1 MTQPVRKIVKEAHP
15 EITTEPFYTLLVDG
29 TNLLRI
35 SFADTKINTRGIH
48 YGAVYQFLNQLRHM
62 MEKRPFDYVYVFF
75 DDEDS
80 GMLRYRIYN
89 EYKANRDKNYADH
102 DGISDYMKA
111 FNATVKR
118 MQAYHNQQRQKKER
132 QKTDS
137 EKLVDENFAR
147 ERAILCKYFNEL
159 FIRWQMDEVTEGD
172 DLISYYVHHKKPEE
186 RIYIMSADEDLTQ
199 LIGEN
204 VCVYNMRL
212 KKPFSEKNF
221 KKEKGFPHENVV
233 LKKIFLGDT
242 SDNIGNIR
250 GVSEARLMEMMPEI
264 AQRAVTVAEVRDRA
278 KQLCEARVREKKKPL
293 QWQQNIVD
301 GVANKTYNGDFYD
314 INNRLINLD
323 SPLLTEE
330 AEKELSEMMYNAQD
344 PDDRSF
350 GNLYNYIIEDDIMEL
365 ISDSAFSNFFLPF
378 KELANK
384 EIKRYEKQY
393 GKASK

>member
-1 MTQPVRKIVKEAHP
+1 MGQPIRKTIIEAHP
-15 EITTEPFYTLLVDG
+15 EVLVKPFYTLLVDG

-35 SFADTKINTRGIH
+35 SFADTKINTRGEH
-48 YGAVYQFLNQLRHM
+48 YGGVYQFLYQLKKM

-89 EYKANRDKNYADH
+89 EYKANRDKNYASH

-111 FNATVKR
+111 FNAKVKR
-118 MQAYHNQQRQKKER
+118 MQAYHSSQNRSRKP
-132 QKTDS
+132 KTDN

-147 ERAILCKYFNEL
+147 ERTILCSYFNEL
-159 FIRWQMDEVTEGD
+159 YIRWQMDEVTEGD

-212 KKPFSEKNF
+212 RIPYSEKNF

-250 GVSEARLMEMMPEI
+250 GVSESRLLELMPEI
-264 AQRAVTVAEVRDRA
+264 ADRPVSVTEVRERA

-293 QWQQNIVD
+293 QWQENIVN
-301 GVANKTYNGDFYD
+301 GVSNKTYNGDFYE
-314 INNRLINLD
+314 INDKLINLD
-323 SPLLTEE
+323 KPLLTKE
-330 AEKELSEMMYNAQD
+330 AEDELSEMMYNAQD
-344 PDDRSF
+344 PEGRSF
-350 GNLYNYIIEDDIMEL
+350 GNLYNQIVEDDIMEL

-384 EIKRYEKQY
+384 EIKRYEEQY
-393 GKASK
+393 GKVTK